1 MCIDNSTMKGED
13 IMNRIEYRIVA
24 GLVATAIGFAPMA
37 FAAAAD
43 TNGKTSQPGAESPAA
58 NAPLIGRIV
67 VRPSPE
73 QMAKFRLEKRRVALE
88 GRAGVGQQAA
98 GGQVAATGAL

>member
-1 MCIDNSTMKGED
+1 MEGEY

-24 GLVATAIGFAPMA
+24 GLVATAIGFAPLG
-37 FAAAAD
+37 FAVAAD
-43 TNGKTSQPGAESPAA
+43 TNSKTSQPGANSPAA

-73 QMAKFRLEKRRVALE
+73 QMAKFRLERHRVALE

-98 GGQVAATGAL
+98 SAQVAASGAL